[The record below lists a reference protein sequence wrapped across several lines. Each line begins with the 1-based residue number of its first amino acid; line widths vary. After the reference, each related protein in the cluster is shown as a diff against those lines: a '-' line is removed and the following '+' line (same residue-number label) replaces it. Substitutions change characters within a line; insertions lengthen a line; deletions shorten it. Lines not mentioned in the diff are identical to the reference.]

1 MATATFSDRY
11 ARPNVAITIPA
22 AGVNFAP
29 QTTGISATGTGTL
42 LRVPFSL
49 TPATSVTGDQWYLG
63 PLLVGYTLTGYFI
76 DMPDM
81 DSSTGQA
88 GELGDITTLGK
99 YIATATAMGQSQG
112 FFISGTSSQ
121 VAASLPNFYS
131 AYPTTG
137 NRSYPGSTNSA
148 NFEIGVANDLIITL
162 TTGATGT
169 FTGSAIKGFYD
180 LIQQPYPVGT
190 ISTAY

>member
-11 ARPNVAITIPA
+11 AVPNTSYTIPA
-22 AGVNFAP
+22 AGTNYFP
-29 QTTGISATGTGTL
+29 GTLGISASGTGTL
-42 LRVPFSL
+42 LRVHFNI
-49 TPATSVTGDQWYLG
+49 TPQTSVTGDIWVLG
-63 PLLVGYTLTGYFI
+63 PLLLGYTLDGYFI

-88 GELGDITTLGK
+88 GELGDWTTAGK

-112 FFISGTSSQ
+112 FFLSGGSSQ

-131 AYPTTG
+131 AYAATG
-137 NRSYPGSTNSA
+137 NRSQPGSSNSA
-148 NFEIGVANDLIITL
+148 NFVNGVANDLIITL

-169 FTGSAIKGFYD
+169 FTGAAIKGFYD
-180 LIQQPYPVGT
+180 LVQIPYPFGT
-190 ISTAY
+190 VDTNY